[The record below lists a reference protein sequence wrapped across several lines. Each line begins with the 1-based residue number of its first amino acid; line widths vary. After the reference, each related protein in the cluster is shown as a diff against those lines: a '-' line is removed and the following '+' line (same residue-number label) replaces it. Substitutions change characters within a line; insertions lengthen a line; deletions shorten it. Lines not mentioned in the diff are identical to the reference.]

1 MMTEHVKRFL
11 SMLVE
16 ALLGQATRLARL
28 GRRAPRGRKLLAGL
42 RRGRLAG
49 SQRQAKQNSRNS
61 CEPSLSKPSGRRFRP
76 PLRRSGRWT

>member
-16 ALLGQATRLARL
+16 ALLGQAHRLARL

-42 RRGRLAG
+42 RRGRLPG
-49 SQRQAKQNSRNS
+49 SQRQATARETLASRA
-61 CEPSLSKPSGRRFRP
+61 
-76 PLRRSGRWT
+76 

>member
-16 ALLGQATRLARL
+16 ALLGQATPTGAI

-42 RRGRLAG
+42 RRGRLPG
-49 SQRQAKQNSRNS
+49 SQRQATARETLASRA
-61 CEPSLSKPSGRRFRP
+61 
-76 PLRRSGRWT
+76 